1 MAEVHYYKNVSKRN
15 KQTSL
20 FTTEINGIIFG
31 PTTEQAVGYSS
42 YCSNYS
48 GSILD
53 LCGVKFR
60 HFVGP
65 KGTPVF
71 LVTFTTPVT

>member
-1 MAEVHYYKNVSKRN
+1 MVKVHYNKNVSKRN

-20 FTTEINGIIFG
+20 FTTEINGFIFG
-31 PTTEQAVGYSS
+31 PTTEQAVSYSS
-42 YCSNYS
+42 YWGNYS

-53 LCGVKFR
+53 PCGVKFR

>member
-1 MAEVHYYKNVSKRN
+1 MVEVHYYENVSKRN
-15 KQTSL
+15 KGASL
-20 FTTEINGIIFG
+20 FTTEISAIIFG
-31 PTTEQAVGYSS
+31 PTTDQAVSYSS
-42 YCSNYS
+42 YWSNYS

-53 LCGVKFR
+53 PCGVKFR